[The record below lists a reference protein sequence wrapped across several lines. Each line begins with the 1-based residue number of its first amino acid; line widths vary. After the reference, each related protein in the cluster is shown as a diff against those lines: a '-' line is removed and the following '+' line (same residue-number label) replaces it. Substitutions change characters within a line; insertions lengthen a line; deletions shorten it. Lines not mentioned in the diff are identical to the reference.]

1 MSCPRFLFFS
11 NIGYGANVLPFI
23 SMIEKP
29 ALEEVCD
36 FKLDT
41 KTYPV
46 SFYGIT
52 DIPPSYSIFH
62 ALFTNDMKKME
73 KILQQNKDLTYIQPY
88 VSGTLGGNCTSV
100 HRMTIR
106 THLWH
111 NMNALEMAY
120 LLQHHEGIL
129 LLKKYGRRI
138 WHVRSITNTT
148 SFGDHAIQLAR
159 KYQRDDIV
167 QQLESERL

>member
-1 MSCPRFLFFS
+1 
-11 NIGYGANVLPFI
+11 
-23 SMIEKP
+23 
-29 ALEEVCD
+29 
-36 FKLDT
+36 
-41 KTYPV
+41 
-46 SFYGIT
+46 
-52 DIPPSYSIFH
+52 
-62 ALFTNDMKKME
+62 
-73 KILQQNKDLTYIQPY
+73 
-88 VSGTLGGNCTSV
+88 
-100 HRMTIR
+100 MTIR